1 MWLLMEECKKRT
13 DTAKVFP
20 KFIINTQPISH
31 TVIPSR
37 SFVVHGEQNGKNW
50 YNLKE
55 VIFLGRW
62 AKLYTRFDGQN
73 QDFLQ
78 SQRLYSHFQL
88 FLICYVLRFAIA
100 SLCF

>member
-1 MWLLMEECKKRT
+1 MGLLVEECKKRT

-20 KFIINTQPISH
+20 KFIIYIQPISH
-31 TVIPSR
+31 SAIPSR
-37 SFVVHGEQNGKNW
+37 SYVVHGEQNGKNW
-50 YNLKE
+50 YNLKG

-62 AKLYTRFDGQN
+62 AKLYSKFDGQI

-88 FLICYVLRFAIA
+88 FLICYVL
-100 SLCF
+100 